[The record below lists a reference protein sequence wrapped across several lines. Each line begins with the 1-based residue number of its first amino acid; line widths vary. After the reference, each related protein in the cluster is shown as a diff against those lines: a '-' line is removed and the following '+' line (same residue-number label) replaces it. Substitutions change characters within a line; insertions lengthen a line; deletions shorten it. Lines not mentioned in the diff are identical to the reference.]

1 MPARALAACSARRH
15 PRDRRAGSSAG
26 VSLHTKAAIIDDEY
40 VFIGSFNLDPRSAW
54 LNCEMGVMVR
64 SPELARELAAI
75 ADRYSDPA
83 NAFKVSLNE
92 HGQLRWTHQDA
103 GQMQTVSTSEPQ
115 AGTKRKL
122 VAWIARILPLQTQL

>member
-1 MPARALAACSARRH
+1 VF
-15 PRDRRAGSSAG
+15 GSQASQGSKGGSAG

-75 ADRYSDPA
+75 ADRNSDPA
-83 NAFKVSLNE
+83 NSFKVSLNDN
-92 HGQLRWTHQDA
+92 GQLRWTHQEE
-103 GQMQTVSTSEPQ
+103 GELLTVSTSEPQ
-115 AGTKRKL
+115 AGSKRKL
-122 VAWIARILPLQTQL
+122 VAWIARILPLQSQL